1 MSQLFK
7 SMIALL
13 GLIIAGCS
21 STVQTTQVLLP
32 LSTTQPTFIFF
43 YTDN

>member
-7 SMIALL
+7 NLIAVL
-13 GLIIAGCS
+13 GLLLVGCS
-21 STVQTTQVLLP
+21 SAVQTTQVSLP
-32 LSTTQPTFIFF
+32 LATTQPTFMFF

>member
-7 SMIALL
+7 SLIALL
-13 GLIIAGCS
+13 GLILVGCS
-21 STVQTTQVLLP
+21 SSVQITQVSLP
-32 LSTTQPTFIFF
+32 LSSTQPTFMFF

>member
-7 SMIALL
+7 SLIALL
-13 GLIIAGCS
+13 GLILVGCS
-21 STVQTTQVLLP
+21 SAVQTTQVSLLP
-32 LSTTQPTFIFF
+32 AKTQPTFIFF